1 LSGIRTVAICCPQV
15 PLLHGGAELL
25 AEGLC
30 EAMRERGYEAVTVYV
45 PFRWYPHPVLLN
57 HCLAWRLLDL
67 SESNGRPIDLV
78 VGTKFPSYL
87 VRHERKVTWL
97 VHQFRQVYDLMGTEL
112 SEFTRSPEDL
122 AVRETIRRM
131 DDTTLGESRRI
142 FAISQNVANRLSVF
156 NGLEATPL
164 YPPPRGHEQ
173 FHSGEFGNYV
183 LSVGRLDAQKRL
195 DRLVAALPFTDPA
208 LRCVIVGTG
217 AAEASLRAQ
226 AEQAGVSD
234 RVTILDSV
242 PFEEMVRLYSE
253 CLAVYF
259 APFQEDYG
267 FVTVEGFLSHKPV
280 VTTPDSG
287 GPLEF
292 VEDGV
297 TGLVVDPQPEKLGD
311 CLDQLHRDRERTRAL
326 GEAGYERVKG
336 IGWDTVIDALVN
348 A

>member
-1 LSGIRTVAICCPQV
+1 VAVCCPQV
-15 PLLHGGAELL
+15 PLLHGGAERL
-25 AEGLC
+25 ADGLC
-30 EAMRERGYEAVTVYV
+30 EAMRKRGYEAVTIYL
-45 PFRWYPHPVLLN
+45 PFRWYPTPVLMT
-57 HCLAWRLLDL
+57 HCLMWRLLDL

-131 DDTTLGESRRI
+131 DETTLAESRRI
-142 FAISQNVANRLSVF
+142 FAISQNVAKRLSVF
-156 NGLEATPL
+156 NGLEAAAL
-164 YPPPRGHEQ
+164 YPPPQGHER
-173 FHSGEFGNYV
+173 FRAGEFGSYV
-183 LSVGRLDAQKRL
+183 LSVGRLDRQKRL
-195 DRLVAALPFTDPA
+195 DRLVAALPFTDPS
-208 LRCVIVGTG
+208 LHCVIVGEG
-217 AAEASLRAQ
+217 PEEASLRAQ
-226 AEQAGVSD
+226 AERAGVSD
-234 RVTILDSV
+234 RLTILRAV
-242 PFEEMVRLYSE
+242 PFDEMVRLYSE
-253 CLAVYF
+253 CLAVFF

-311 CLDQLHRDRERTRAL
+311 GLDQLHRDRERARAL
-326 GEAGYERVKG
+326 GEAGYERVKE
-336 IGWDTVIDALVN
+336 IGWDAVIDALVT